1 MTTGNQKI
9 CYDSQLDN
17 LRTGMFFPES
27 NIWNE
32 DTLRENVHDYDT
44 SPHRDVEVQ
53 MVQSVIEK
61 QEFMDVNA
69 EIGLSFMGMTITSA
83 S

>member
-1 MTTGNQKI
+1 
-9 CYDSQLDN
+9 
-17 LRTGMFFPES
+17 MFFPES

-83 S
+83 SWSILLT

>member
-1 MTTGNQKI
+1 
-9 CYDSQLDN
+9 
-17 LRTGMFFPES
+17 MFFPES

-32 DTLRENVHDYDT
+32 DTLRENVHDHDS
-44 SPHRDVEVQ
+44 SPHREVEVQ

-69 EIGLSFMGMTITSA
+69 EIGLSFMGMTITLDS
-83 S
+83 